1 MAALTASP
9 VHHVAVGDRPCRANR
24 CGQLVVAAGRFGQM
38 DLCDP
43 RWTVEERVLDQ
54 LLHEAV
60 ELSTSPRR
68 AVWQTIAGDPATPLV
83 VKLRT
88 FAAVVGSL
96 QPCERQ

>member
-1 MAALTASP
+1 MASLTASP
-9 VHHVAVGDRPCRANR
+9 VHHVPVGDRAYQANR
-24 CGQLVVAAGRFGQM
+24 RELVAAAGRFGQM
-38 DLCDP
+38 DLHDP

-96 QPCERQ
+96 QFCERQ